1 MAVSTVPGRQA
12 WVREFGFP
20 KPSSSTQAVVESRD
34 RQTPGTQWPTSLTEP
49 WAPSSACTHTDTY
62 TMSHCNNSSRPGCYL
77 YREYQEFSKTDVEN
91 ESIRDPGKHQLPWKG
106 TENHS
111 KPQALSEQKS
121 MSLPPSSHIVV
132 CMNRRVPEVPHLTS
146 RLRVTSSQEVLPLA
160 LRSCLSTLFPP
171 SVKCLF
177 L

>member
-77 YREYQEFSKTDVEN
+77 YREYQEFYKLTLKTKASEIQEN
-91 ESIRDPGKHQLPWKG
+91 TSFPGRELRITVNHRPYQSRRACHFHPPATSWCAWIGEFLKSPILPVDSG
-106 TENHS
+106 
-111 KPQALSEQKS
+111 
-121 MSLPPSSHIVV
+121 
-132 CMNRRVPEVPHLTS
+132 
-146 RLRVTSSQEVLPLA
+146 
-160 LRSCLSTLFPP
+160 
-171 SVKCLF
+171 
-177 L
+177 